1 MIHTAYWYDLVR
13 IICFSRTLWAV
24 FKPHRGS
31 GRKKVAPLLFGWG
44 SEHAQDYEVQSA
56 ALCVEIMIQRDSTYC
71 TMNFNELQWTC
82 GLELVCSTSDPS
94 VFQTCR
100 RKWALNP
107 VIVGCLRYR
116 GTIKGTSPWI
126 LTLTPSSMLTQKEA
140 RRYGSRTFRK
150 GTTPQ
155 HLAVIGLLSF
165 WLMLYSFCRYLCKS
179 IPGIPW
185 SMFLPSD
192 IKHG

>member
-1 MIHTAYWYDLVR
+1 MFFENFV
-13 IICFSRTLWAV
+13 
-24 FKPHRGS
+24 S
-31 GRKKVAPLLFGWG
+31 GVQAPPRLRKKKSGASAFRMREWARPGLWG
-44 SEHAQDYEVQSA
+44 SKCGTV
-56 ALCVEIMIQRDSTYC
+56 CWNNDSTW
-71 TMNFNELQWTC
+71 FNIFAQWTC

-126 LTLTPSSMLTQKEA
+126 LTLTPSSTLTQKEA

-185 SMFLPSD
+185 SMFLLHESFR
-192 IKHG
+192 H